1 MSEFAGKVA
10 VVTGGSTGIG
20 AAVVRRLTAGGAT
33 VTYCTHD
40 PATLSDG
47 PGTGVVADVRSADD
61 MRDLMADGLDI
72 LVCCAGIQTYGTV
85 EDTTEADW
93 HAVLDVNLTGMFR
106 AAKFAVPQMRARGG
120 GAIVNIS
127 SVQGITPNPRVVGYS
142 VSKAGVDALT
152 RSMAIDHAAEGIRVN
167 AVAPGPVATPML
179 SVLDDRARPTP
190 AAPPVRIASPD
201 EIAAVVAFLA
211 GDAASYITGATY
223 RVDGGMS
230 VTQGRPLL
238 RPQ

>member
-1 MSEFAGKVA
+1 VSEFAGRVA

-20 AAVVRRLTAGGAT
+20 AAVVRRLADGGAA

-47 PGTGVVADVRSADD
+47 PGTGVVADVRSAED
-61 MRDLMADGLDI
+61 MRGLMADGLDI

-85 EDTTEADW
+85 EDTSEDDW
-93 HAVLDVNLTGMFR
+93 NAVLDTNLTGMFR
-106 AAKFAVPQMRARGG
+106 AAKFAIPQMRARGG

-142 VSKAGVDALT
+142 VSKAAVDALT
-152 RSMAIDHAAEGIRVN
+152 RSMAIDHAADGIRVN

-179 SVLDDRARPTP
+179 SVVDEKATGT
-190 AAPPVRIASPD
+190 AGSVRIAAPA
-201 EIAAVVAFLA
+201 EIAEVVAFLA
-211 GDAASYITGATY
+211 SDAASYITGATY

-230 VTQGRPLL
+230 AAQGRVLL
-238 RPQ
+238 VPQ